1 MSYELPN
8 LVISAIS
15 ALASVYQAAMDISE
29 RVSSVKK
36 AENRL
41 DAPLKRGGKSLDVI
55 DSDLLKQYNKK
66 IREQVTR
73 HIDSLKRTPNPTL
86 CQSIAD
92 DAQKNICFYLNEIK
106 KHNKG
111 ELTTLQLR
119 NWWDSY
125 RCDDVACQLSAKSKP
140 YG

>member
-15 ALASVYQAAMDISE
+15 ALASVYQAAMDVTD

-36 AENRL
+36 AEDRL
-41 DAPLKRGGKSLDVI
+41 DAPLKRGGKSLNVI
-55 DSDLLKQYNKK
+55 DAALLNQYNKK

-73 HIDSLKRTPNPTL
+73 HVDSLKRTPDPTL

-92 DAQKNICFYLNEIK
+92 EAQKNICFYLNEIK

-111 ELTTLQLR
+111 ELTTRQLI

-140 YG
+140 